1 MQRERRIDPVAALD
15 DFADSVV
22 NRDELRQIIV
32 KIRALPPAQSEV
44 LMLRI
49 VADLSVEETAKAMK
63 KTPNAIRVLVHR
75 ALKSLREEIDEVVS

>member
-1 MQRERRIDPVAALD
+1 MGSTS